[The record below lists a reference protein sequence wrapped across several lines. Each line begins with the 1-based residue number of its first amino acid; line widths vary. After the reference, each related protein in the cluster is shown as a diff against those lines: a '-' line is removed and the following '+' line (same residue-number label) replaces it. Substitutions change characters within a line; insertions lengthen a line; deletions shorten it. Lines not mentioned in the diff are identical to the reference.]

1 MNYRLLVVFQPVSRS
16 QASKI
21 VDEFR
26 PMLIY
31 TDIPII
37 LLKENKS
44 RINLDFVYKP
54 SGRTLGHRV
63 LFRDDSD
70 FVFDLVFF
78 RIRVHFFLKGRIRIR
93 SIYPGSKSFLGIN
106 PVPAGMSLH
115 NILFR

>member
-44 RINLDFVYKP
+44 RLNLDFVYNCKCMAKAKR
-54 SGRTLGHRV
+54 SNVRTPC
-63 LFRDDSD
+63 
-70 FVFDLVFF
+70 FV
-78 RIRVHFFLKGRIRIR
+78 
-93 SIYPGSKSFLGIN
+93 
-106 PVPAGMSLH
+106 
-115 NILFR
+115 

>member
-78 RIRVHFFLKGRIRIR
+78 GSGSIFSEGWNPDQVNIHWIRI
-93 SIYPGSKSFLGIN
+93 L
-106 PVPAGMSLH
+106 SLY
-115 NILFR
+115 LSGQ